1 MYRFTF
7 VYSSLILFSICNLA
21 MAGVITDQVFDLDG
35 SSTTFMSPHTITLS
49 LDDGA
54 GVTFDARLSV
64 SGSGTITRTSGG
76 LGVEGGASALI
87 NRNEWLTF
95 SMETLNVN
103 GGAVTFTGFTK
114 ITPTSLETNENE
126 RGYLSTD
133 TSESNQFQ
141 ILTANGETTISGTR
155 LAFSVLG
162 TENNS
167 ANSSFRIDKLAASFS
182 TTAVP
187 EPSAFLLIGLVG
199 ILAGGRKYFRPRS

>member
-1 MYRFTF
+1 MNRFVLVFATLF
-7 VYSSLILFSICNLA
+7 FCSSFNHVFA
-21 MAGVITDQVFDLDG
+21 AVITDQVFDLDG
-35 SSTTFMSPHTITLS
+35 LTMTFTSPHTITLS

-64 SGSGTITRTSGG
+64 SGSGTITRTGGG
-76 LGVEGGASALI
+76 LGVDGGSSELI

-95 SMETLNVN
+95 SMETLNVS

-114 ITPTSLETNENE
+114 ITPTSLETNVDE

-141 ILTANGETTISGTR
+141 ILTANNETAISGTR
-155 LAFSVLG
+155 FTFSVLG
-162 TENNS
+162 TEHNS
-167 ANSSFRIDKLAASFS
+167 VDSSFRIDKLAASFA

-187 EPSAFLLIGLVG
+187 EPSAFLLFGVMGMLVG
-199 ILAGGRKYFRPRS
+199 GQKYFRMRS